1 MELYYG
7 MMLPSKIRQGIAMR
21 TRFVAI
27 LVVFGTLGVITT
39 APVQCSAGEEKSF
52 FDRLDDFGR
61 SIFDGILPSKKSRA
75 KNHEKTAPEKR
86 RSDRWQDLSD
96 PRDEAGAPRA
106 GSVLERAGRRSSED
120 GKPAGTKAEYAPKTM
135 PPVYRRGEDGT
146 PIQVRR
152 PLAGTSLLADDEAR
166 ETPTRQIPARP
177 PRKATSEQSDY
188 WGDLPDLSDSGKPGL
203 KPLHKRLAGFS
214 QSVFGSDEEQARRP
228 QPNFQPKRTSK
239 SAPIEATVDTV
250 PETPRATGRPVIAQR
265 ATPESRPLPVG
276 QVGNLS
282 HDENAG
288 QVGNLSHDESGV
300 LFARKGPNLSVKT
313 IGPRTISVGREST
326 YEVQV
331 INTGNVAAEG
341 LVVYVSL
348 PEWAEVTGAEASAGA
363 VGATDVNRQDGTVP
377 WKVGCL
383 NAKGRE
389 RLTLKIIP
397 RQSRPFDLAVRWD
410 YKPIASQA
418 MIEVQ
423 EPKLVMQLEGPRE
436 VFYGKKEL
444 FHLRLANTGTGPAE
458 NVVLTLMPVGAGE
471 NVQATHKVGLL
482 AAGGKKTLEVELTA
496 RQAGNLTVQV
506 EVRADGNLYAELTEK
521 VLVRRAGLKIDFDGP
536 KVQFVGTVANYAV
549 TVFNPGNAPARNV
562 KFSLALPS
570 GAKYLS
576 GIEGARINSSGGKLV
591 WTLDS
596 LGAQE
601 ERHFA
606 VKCHLAA
613 AGSSRMKLNVVADDD
628 LTARAET
635 VVRVEAVADLTMNV
649 KDPTGPAP
657 VGEEVIYEVR
667 VRNRGTKEAR
677 GVEVFVYFSR
687 GIEPIAAEG
696 AANRLGPGRVVFQPI
711 ASLAPGEEV
720 VLKIRARAETPG
732 SHVFRA
738 ETHCKPLGA
747 RLISEATNLYYG
759 DAPAAAEQT
768 AREPSAETPT
778 R

>member
-1 MELYYG
+1 MELYYE
-7 MMLPSKIRQGIAMR
+7 MMPPSKIRQGIAMR

-27 LVVFGTLGVITT
+27 LVVLGTLGIITT
-39 APVQCSAGEEKSF
+39 APVQRSVGEEKSF

-61 SIFDGILPSKKSRA
+61 SIFDGILPSRKSKA

-96 PRDEAGAPRA
+96 PRDEAGASRA
-106 GSVLERAGRRSSED
+106 GSVLEVTGRRSSED
-120 GKPAGTKAEYAPKTM
+120 GKPAGIKAEDAPKTM
-135 PPVYRRGEDGT
+135 PPMYRRGEDGK
-146 PIQVRR
+146 PIPVRR
-152 PLAGTSLLADDEAR
+152 PLAGTSLLGDEETR

-177 PRKATSEQSDY
+177 PRKATREQSDY
-188 WGDLPDLSDSGKPGL
+188 WGDLPDLSDSGKPVL

-214 QSVFGSDEEQARRP
+214 QSVFGSDKNQDRRP
-228 QPNFQPKRTSK
+228 QPNFQPERTSK

-265 ATPESRPLPVG
+265 ATSGLRPAKSLPDTKKAPVG
-276 QVGNLS
+276 QVDNLP
-282 HDENAG
+282 
-288 QVGNLSHDESGV
+288 HDESGV

-313 IGPRTISVGREST
+313 FGPRTISVGREST

-348 PEWAEVTGAEASAGA
+348 PEWAEVTGAEASAGV

-377 WKVGCL
+377 WKVGYL

-410 YKPIASQA
+410 YKPTASQA

-482 AAGGKKTLEVELTA
+482 AAGEKKTLEVELTA

-549 TVFNPGNAPARNV
+549 TVFNPGNAPSRNV

-606 VKCHLAA
+606 VKCRLAA
-613 AGSSRMKLNVVADDD
+613 AGSSRMKLNAVADDD

-732 SHVFRA
+732 NHVFRA

-759 DAPAAAEQT
+759 DAPVAEKT
-768 AREPSAETPT
+768 ARKPSAETPT

>member
-1 MELYYG
+1 
-7 MMLPSKIRQGIAMR
+7 MR
-21 TRFVAI
+21 TKRFVAI
-27 LVVFGTLGVITT
+27 LVVFGTLGIIAA
-39 APVQCSAGEEKSF
+39 APVQRSAGEEKSF

-61 SIFDGILPSKKSRA
+61 SIFDGILPSRKSKA
-75 KNHEKTAPEKR
+75 ENHEKAAPEKR

-96 PRDEAGAPRA
+96 PRDEAGEPRA
-106 GSVLERAGRRSSED
+106 GSVLEVTGRRSSED

-135 PPVYRRGEDGT
+135 PPIYRRGEDGT
-146 PIQVRR
+146 PKPVRR
-152 PLAGTSLLADDEAR
+152 PLAGTSLLDDEEAR
-166 ETPTRQIPARP
+166 ETPTRQTPARP
-177 PRKATSEQSDY
+177 PRKATRDESDIF
-188 WGDLPDLSDSGKPGL
+188 GDLPDLSDLGKPVL
-203 KPLHKRLAGFS
+203 KPLHKRLADFG
-214 QSVFGSDEEQARRP
+214 QSVFGSDKEQARRP
-228 QPNFQPKRTSK
+228 QPNFQPERTSE

-265 ATPESRPLPVG
+265 ATPGLRPMESLPVG
-276 QVGNLS
+276 PLPDVV
-282 HDENAG
+282 DDAPTAAG
-288 QVGNLSHDESGV
+288 ETPSTAEKAPAAKTIDKQSGV
-300 LFARKGPNLSVKT
+300 LFARKGPNLSVET
-313 IGPRTISVGREST
+313 FGPRTISVGREST
-326 YEVQV
+326 YEVHV
-331 INTGNVAAEG
+331 INSGNVAAEG

-348 PEWAEVTGAEASAGA
+348 PEWAEVAGAEASAGDA
-363 VGATDVNRQDGTVP
+363 GATDVNRQDGTVP
-377 WKVGCL
+377 WKVGYL
-383 NAKGRE
+383 NAKERE

-397 RQSRPFDLAVRWD
+397 RQSRPFDLEVRWN
-410 YKPIASQA
+410 YKPTASQA
-418 MIEVQ
+418 SIEVQ

-444 FHLRLANTGTGPAE
+444 FQLRLANTGTGDAE
-458 NVVLTLMPVGAGE
+458 NVVLALMPVGAGE

-482 AAGGKKTLEVELTA
+482 KAGGKKTLEVELTA

-506 EVRADGNLYAELTEK
+506 EVRADGNLHAELAEK
-521 VLVRRAGLKIDFDGP
+521 VLVRRAGLKIDLDGP

-549 TVFNPGNAPARNV
+549 TVVNPGNAPARNV

-576 GIEGARINSSGGKLV
+576 GIEGARINSSGEKLV

-606 VKCHLAA
+606 IKCRLAA
-613 AGSSRMKLNVVADDD
+613 AGLSRMRLNANADDD

-635 VVRVEAVADLTMNV
+635 VVRVEAVADLTMDV
-649 KDPTGPAP
+649 KDPTGPVP

-677 GVEVFVYFSR
+677 GVEVFAYFSR

-711 ASLAPGEEV
+711 ESLAPDAEV
-720 VLKIRARAETPG
+720 VLKVRARAETAG
-732 SHVFRA
+732 NHVFRA
-738 ETHCKPLGA
+738 ETHCEPLGA

-759 DAPAAAEQT
+759 DAPAAKQT
-768 AREPSAETPT
+768 AREPSDETPT

>member
-1 MELYYG
+1 
-7 MMLPSKIRQGIAMR
+7 
-21 TRFVAI
+21 
-27 LVVFGTLGVITT
+27 
-39 APVQCSAGEEKSF
+39 
-52 FDRLDDFGR
+52 
-61 SIFDGILPSKKSRA
+61 
-75 KNHEKTAPEKR
+75 
-86 RSDRWQDLSD
+86 
-96 PRDEAGAPRA
+96 
-106 GSVLERAGRRSSED
+106 
-120 GKPAGTKAEYAPKTM
+120 
-135 PPVYRRGEDGT
+135 
-146 PIQVRR
+146 
-152 PLAGTSLLADDEAR
+152 
-166 ETPTRQIPARP
+166 
-177 PRKATSEQSDY
+177 KATSEQSDIY
-188 WGDLPDLSDSGKPGL
+188 GDLPDLSDSGKPGL

-228 QPNFQPKRTSK
+228 QSNFQPERTSK
-239 SAPIEATVDTV
+239 SAPIEATVNTV

-265 ATPESRPLPVG
+265 TTSGLRPVESRPDTKKAPVG

-282 HDENAG
+282 HN
-288 QVGNLSHDESGV
+288 ESGQAGNPPHDQNDV

-313 IGPRTISVGREST
+313 FGPRTISVGREST
-326 YEVQV
+326 YEVHV

-348 PEWAEVTGAEASAGA
+348 PEWAEVADAEASAGA
-363 VGATDVNRQDGTVP
+363 AGATDVDRQDGTVP
-377 WKVGCL
+377 WKVGHL

-397 RQSRPFDLAVRWD
+397 RQSRPFDLEVHWN
-410 YKPIASQA
+410 YKPTASQA
-418 MIEVQ
+418 SIEVQ
-423 EPKLVMQLEGPRE
+423 EPKLVMQIEGPHE

-444 FHLRLANTGTGPAE
+444 FQLRLANTGTGDAE

-482 AAGGKKTLEVELTA
+482 KAGGKKTLEVELTA

-506 EVRADGNLYAELTEK
+506 EVRADGNLHAELAEK

-576 GIEGARINSSGGKLV
+576 GIEGAGIDSSGGKLV

-606 VKCHLAA
+606 IKCRLAA
-613 AGSSRMKLNVVADDD
+613 AGLSRMKLNVVADDD

-649 KDPTGPAP
+649 KDPTGPVP
-657 VGEEVIYEVR
+657 VGKEVIYEVR

-677 GVEVFVYFSR
+677 GVEVFAYFSR

-696 AANRLGPGRVVFQPI
+696 AANRLGPGRVVFRPI
-711 ASLAPGEEV
+711 TSLAPGAEV
-720 VLKIRARAETPG
+720 VLKIRARAETAG
-732 SHVFRA
+732 NHVFRA
-738 ETHCKPLGA
+738 ETHCKPLAA

-759 DAPAAAEQT
+759 DAPAAEQT
-768 AREPSAETPT
+768 AREPLDETPT